1 MTKKELFIQ
10 EYNQLPSNLSRKEAI
25 AILSVKC
32 GMTLAGAST
41 YYSNTKNSSPS
52 KQVKVSTKK
61 AYKGIS
67 STPESIA
74 IVGGVTIIED
84 NGLTQVDGVL
94 LNDLTSMQ
102 LSGLFSKYIPD
113 GRATPKFSSLKD
125 GIKKLVDM
133 ICE

>member
-10 EYNQLPSNLSRKEAI
+10 EYNQLPSNLTRKEAI
-25 AILSVKC
+25 AVLSVKC

-41 YYSNTKNSSPS
+41 YYSNTKNSSS

-67 STPESIA
+67 STPEQTTI
-74 IVGGVTIIED
+74 IDGITIIED
-84 NGLTQVDGVL
+84 NGLTMIDGVL
-94 LNDLTSMQ
+94 LDDMCPQELRIVFERYAPEGRK
-102 LSGLFSKYIPD
+102 LSNFDITRQS
-113 GRATPKFSSLKD
+113 T
-125 GIKKLVDM
+125 IKAIVDM